1 MALNIQPPPSTEHAQ
16 VVPYRTKVAV
26 PPVEA
31 PAPTC
36 SVVMVSYRTGP
47 VLIDSLRAAL
57 EQGAVEE
64 AVLVDKG
71 NGQETRR
78 ALEALGAAE
87 RRPRILRGS
96 GTVGFAHGRNLGVR
110 AARKCS
116 C

>member
-1 MALNIQPPPSTEHAQ
+1 MLFRSVRPKCSRKTQMALNIQPPPSTEHSQ

-57 EQGAVEE
+57 EQGAVDEV
-64 AVLVDKG
+64 VLVDNG
-71 NGQETRR
+71 NGPETRR
-78 ALEALGAAE
+78 E
-87 RRPRILRGS
+87 I
-96 GTVGFAHGRNLGVR
+96 GRAPV
-110 AARKCS
+110 
-116 C
+116 